1 MKKLFIFALFSLCIA
16 SPLPAQSKKPLT
28 HDVYDGWK
36 SIAGRAISNNGKY
49 AAYSLTPQ
57 EGDATLMIHA
67 LPSKD
72 AKAIARGEDAR
83 FSEDSEFLVFK
94 IKPQLDSVKAQKR
107 RRARAEQLPK
117 DSLGIYNLQTGMLT
131 KVARVK
137 SFKMPEKAGGWL
149 AYQLEKKPA
158 NPRDTAGAKGRKVK
172 EESDSLG
179 TELVLRNLKTGKEM
193 RFAFATDYEFSK
205 NGKRFIFASSGD
217 DSLFQA
223 GVYAVNLETEQLQP
237 LFLAKGRYKRLSLDE
252 TGEQA
257 AFLADLDTSKSRL
270 RAFALY
276 YWKNGA
282 ETAIKLLDTLN
293 AAVPKGMLVSEF
305 FTPRFSKDGKKL
317 YYGTSPKPFLP
328 DTTKLPEEIV
338 SVDVWNWRD
347 SDLQPEQLR
356 NLNRERERS
365 YLAVM
370 HLDERRAMQ
379 LASKEMASVILTDD
393 AVAEFA
399 VGLSDEKYEY
409 LKAWEGSPVRNDVYA
424 INLKDGSRKLIREN
438 ERASRLHLSPSA
450 KYLLWHSALQSAW
463 LTYRFETGETINL
476 TEKLKNQ
483 FVDELHD
490 TPSPPEPY
498 GFAGWI
504 DGENALLIYDRYDL
518 WLFDAAGKSAPK
530 RLTNGREQKI
540 RFRYVKLNDEER
552 SVNPNAPIILQ
563 AFNESTKGSG
573 YYAFTIAQGGAP
585 KKLIM
590 GDYAVLDLVKAKDS
604 DALLFRKMTVS
615 EFPNLHF
622 TTLAFE
628 NIAQISDANPQQKD
642 YNWATVELV
651 KWKSFSGETLEG
663 LLYKPEDFDPKKKY
677 PMIVYYYER
686 NSDGLHLYTPPAPS
700 RSTVNRTM
708 YPSNGYLLFIPDITY
723 KIGYPGQS
731 AYDDVVSGTQA
742 LLKERSYIDAQ
753 RLGLQGQSWG
763 GYQTAYLITRT
774 KKMFAAAMAGAPVAN
789 MTSAYGGIRWESG
802 LSRMFQY
809 ERTQSRIGASLWEK
823 PNLYLEN
830 SPLFKA
836 DKIETPLLMMHNDA
850 DGAVPWYQGIEMFM
864 ALKRLGKPV
873 WMLTYNGEAHNLTQ
887 RKNMKDLSIRMQQ
900 FFDHYL
906 KGAPMPR
913 WMKDGVPAI
922 EKTINMGYELAN

>member
-1 MKKLFIFALFSLCIA
+1 MKKIVIFFFFLYITF
-16 SPLPAQSKKPLT
+16 PLLAQSKKPIT
-28 HDVYDGWK
+28 HDVYDSWK
-36 SIAGRAISNNGKY
+36 SISGHTISNNGKY

-57 EGDATLMIHA
+57 EGDATLMIHT

-72 AKAIARGEDAR
+72 GQAIERGENAQ
-83 FSEDSEFLVFK
+83 FSADSEFLVFK

-107 RRARAEQLPK
+107 RKVRAENLPK
-117 DSLGIYNLQTGMLT
+117 DSLGIYALQTGELI
-131 KVARVK
+131 KIARVK

-149 AYQLEKKPA
+149 AYQHEKKLSNTKDSADVKSRRP
-158 NPRDTAGAKGRKVK
+158 K
-172 EESDSLG
+172 EENDSLG
-179 TELVLRNLKTGKEM
+179 TALVLRNLKTGKEM
-193 RFAFATDYEFSK
+193 RFAFVTDYEFAK
-205 NGKRFIFASSGD
+205 YGKRFIFASSGD

-223 GVYAVNLETEQLQP
+223 GVYALDLQTEQLQP
-237 LFLAKGRYKRLSLDE
+237 LLRAKARYKRLALDE
-252 TGEQA
+252 QGEQA

-276 YWKNGA
+276 YWKNGMDSA
-282 ETAIKLLDTLN
+282 VKLLDTLH
-293 AAVPKGMLVSEF
+293 AAIPKGMLVSEF

-328 DTTKLPEEIV
+328 DTTKLPEEVV
-338 SVDVWNWRD
+338 SVDIWHWRD
-347 SDLQPEQLR
+347 SNLQPEQVR
-356 NLNRERERS
+356 NLSRERERS
-365 YLAVM
+365 YLAVF
-370 HLDERRAMQ
+370 HLDDARAVQ
-379 LASKEMASVILTDD
+379 LASKEMATLLMTED
-393 AVAEFA
+393 ANAEVAI
-399 VGLSDEKYEY
+399 GLSDDKYAH
-409 LKAWEGSPVRNDVYA
+409 LKVWEGTPVRNDIYLV
-424 INLKDGSRKLIREN
+424 NLKDGSRKVIREN
-438 ERASRLHLSPSA
+438 ERAFRLHLSPSA
-450 KYLLWHSALQSAW
+450 KYLLWYSALQNAW
-463 LTYRFETGETINL
+463 LTYHLETGTTVNL
-476 TEKLKNQ
+476 TAKINIP
-483 FVDELHD
+483 FANELHD
-490 TPSPPEPY
+490 MPSPPDPY
-498 GFAGWI
+498 GFAGWL
-504 DGENALLIYDRYDL
+504 DGENTLLIYDRYDL
-518 WLFDAAGKSAPK
+518 WLFDAAGKTAPK
-530 RLTNGREQKI
+530 RLTNGREQSI
-540 RFRYVKLNDEER
+540 RFRYVKLDDEER
-552 SVNPNAPIILQ
+552 SINPNLPIILQ
-563 AFNESTKGSG
+563 AFNERTKGSG
-573 YYAFTIAQGGAP
+573 YYSFTISTGGTPQA
-585 KKLIM
+585 LMM
-590 GDYAVLDLVKAKDS
+590 GDYAVLELLKAKAS
-604 DALLFRKMTVS
+604 DVLLFRKMTVS
-615 EFPNLHF
+615 DFPNLYF

-628 NIAQISDANPQQKD
+628 NIVQISDANPQQKA

-651 KWKSFSGETLEG
+651 KWKSFSGERLEG

-686 NSDGLHLYTPPAPS
+686 SSDGLHLYTPPAPS
-700 RSTVNRTM
+700 RSTVNRTV

-731 AYDDVVSGTQA
+731 AYDDVISGVQA
-742 LLKERSYIDAQ
+742 LLKERKYIDAQ

-809 ERTQSRIGASLWEK
+809 ERTQSRIGASLWQK

-850 DGAVPWYQGIEMFM
+850 DGAVPWYQGIELFM

-913 WMKDGVPAI
+913 WMKEGIPAI
-922 EKTINMGYELAN
+922 EKTINMGYEFAN

>member
-1 MKKLFIFALFSLCIA
+1 MKKIFIFTLFFLYISF
-16 SPLPAQSKKPLT
+16 PLLAQSKKPLT
-28 HDVYDGWK
+28 HDVYDSWK
-36 SIAGRAISNNGKY
+36 SISGRAISNNGKY

-57 EGDATLMIHA
+57 EGDATLMIHS
-67 LPSKD
+67 LPSTD
-72 AKAIARGEDAR
+72 GKALERGENAQ
-83 FSEDSEFLVFK
+83 FSADSEFLVFK

-107 RRARAEQLPK
+107 RKVRAENLPK
-117 DSLGIYNLQTGMLT
+117 DSLGIYALQTGELI
-131 KVARVK
+131 KIARVK

-149 AYQLEKKPA
+149 AYQHEKKRSNTKDSA
-158 NPRDTAGAKGRKVK
+158 SSKNRRQK
-172 EESDSLG
+172 EENDSLG

-193 RFAFATDYEFSK
+193 RFAFVTDYEFAK
-205 NGKRFIFASSGD
+205 YAKRFIFASSGD

-223 GVYAVNLETEQLQP
+223 GVYAIDLQTERLQP
-237 LFLAKGRYKRLSLDE
+237 LFRAKGRYKRLALDE
-252 TGEQA
+252 QGEQA

-276 YWKNGA
+276 YWKTGMDSA
-282 ETAIKLLDTLN
+282 VKLLDTLH
-293 AAVPKGMLVSEF
+293 AAIPKGMLVSEF

-317 YYGTSPKPFLP
+317 YYGTSPKPLLP

-338 SVDVWNWRD
+338 SVDIWHWRD
-347 SDLQPEQLR
+347 SDLQPEQVR
-356 NLNRERERS
+356 NLSRERERS
-365 YLAVM
+365 YLAVF
-370 HLDERRAMQ
+370 HLDEARAVQ
-379 LASKEMASVILTDD
+379 LASKEMATLLMTED
-393 AVAEFA
+393 ANAEVAI
-399 VGLSDEKYEY
+399 GLSDDKYEH
-409 LKAWEGSPVRNDVYA
+409 LKVWEGAPVRNDIYLV
-424 INLKDGSRKLIREN
+424 NLKDGSRNLIREN
-438 ERASRLHLSPSA
+438 ERAFRLHLSPSA
-450 KYLLWHSALQSAW
+450 KYLLWYSALQNAW
-463 LTYRFETGETINL
+463 LTYNLETGTTANL
-476 TEKLKNQ
+476 TAKMKIQ
-483 FVDELHD
+483 FANELHD
-490 TPSPPEPY
+490 TPSPPDPY
-498 GFAGWI
+498 GFAGWL
-504 DGENALLIYDRYDL
+504 DGENTLLIYDRYDL
-518 WLFDAAGKSAPK
+518 WLFDATGKTAPK
-530 RLTNGREQKI
+530 RLTNGREQYI
-540 RFRYVKLNDEER
+540 RFRYIKLDDEER
-552 SVNPNAPIILQ
+552 SINPNRPMILQ
-563 AFNESTKGSG
+563 AFNERTKGSG
-573 YYAFTIAQGGAP
+573 YYSFTISTGAAP
-585 KKLIM
+585 KALMM
-590 GDYAVLDLVKAKDS
+590 GDYAVLELVKAKDS

-615 EFPNLHF
+615 DFPNFYF

-628 NIAQISDANPQQKD
+628 NIVQISDANPQQKA

-651 KWKSFSGETLEG
+651 KWKSFSGEMLEG

-686 NSDGLHLYTPPAPS
+686 SSDGLHLYTPPAPS

-731 AYDDVVSGTQA
+731 AYDDVVSGVQA
-742 LLKERSYIDAQ
+742 LLKERKYIDAQ

-836 DKIETPLLMMHNDA
+836 DKIETPLLIMHNDA
-850 DGAVPWYQGIEMFM
+850 DGAVPWYQGIELFM

-913 WMKDGVPAI
+913 WMKEGIPAI
-922 EKTINMGYELAN
+922 EKTINMGYEFAN